1 MKPRRLSGGRS
12 FPGRSDNR
20 RGFTLIELLVVI
32 AIIGI
37 LAGFLLPAVMAA
49 LERARRAQCLNNL
62 HQLGLYFIN
71 YSIDHDGA
79 FPNLV
84 DATGREVRAV
94 SDDGTISTEP
104 ARSAFAILLKRRYMA
119 TAAALLCPSSRDR
132 IPSGFPADFAGANLQ
147 DLILPENGCSYGWD
161 PTKTHASDAVCAL
174 AADKPEANAGHAD
187 GDPAG
192 NSPCHG
198 KAGQNVLYNDGH
210 VRWAETPAP
219 DAGND
224 PDIYKGAMGY
234 EKSATDAK
242 IIR

>member
-1 MKPRRLSGGRS
+1 MRQCK
-12 FPGRSDNR
+12 
-20 RGFTLIELLVVI
+20 GFTLIELLVVI

-37 LAGFLLPAVMAA
+37 LAGFLLPAVMGA
-49 LERARRAQCLNNL
+49 LERAHRVECLNNL
-62 HQLGLYFIN
+62 HQVGLSLIN

-84 DATGREVRAV
+84 DATGREVHAV
-94 SDDGTISTEP
+94 ADDGTISTEP
-104 ARSAFAILLKRRYMA
+104 ARSAFAILLKRGYL
-119 TAAALLCPSSRDR
+119 TAAQALICPSSRDR
-132 IPSGFPADFAGANLQ
+132 VPAGFPADFAGADLQ
-147 DLILPENGCSYGWD
+147 TLILPENGVSYGWD
-161 PTKTHASDAVCAL
+161 PTKTRASDAVCAL
-174 AADKPEANAGHAD
+174 ASDKPEASVNHDD

-192 NSPCHG
+192 NSPCHR

-210 VRWAETPAP
+210 VRWADTPAP

-224 PDIYKGAMGY
+224 PDIYKGAIGY